1 MITDLTQGK
10 PSKMLF
16 NLALPMVISM
26 LFQQLYNLVD
36 SVIVGRFVGGNAL
49 YAIGSSFSYTMVFLA
64 IATGT
69 SAGLT
74 VVAGKFFGA
83 KKYADLK
90 TTVSTTF
97 ISMIAVSIL
106 FTVLGALLSEPVL
119 RLLGTPDYIIDD
131 AVAYLQIFF
140 YGLTFICIYN
150 VTAGA
155 FAAVGDSKTSLV
167 FLIISSLLN
176 IGLDLLFVCVFN
188 MGVAGAAWATLLSQA
203 VSAIPALLVLYK
215 RLSKLESEQSP
226 WFSFRH
232 LKIVVRIAIP
242 SMVQHAII
250 SLGNMLI
257 QERVNFFSAQNEAVG
272 TAYTAAI
279 KLNTVAINCF
289 VTMGNAASSFTAQNL
304 GAAKPERV
312 KKGFV
317 AGSLI
322 AICMAV
328 PLIIIYCFFSDY
340 ALQLFLVEK
349 TSANID
355 EILRVG
361 RQFLTI
367 ISPFYLIIPVKIVA
381 DSILRGGECM
391 SQFLTST
398 FTDLLLRVA
407 IAYLLTIFT
416 PLAEAGIW
424 WSWPIGWVI
433 SVVISLAFY
442 FKGNWQ
448 NAGKRKEDG
457 APQAT

>member
-16 NLALPMVISM
+16 NLALPMVISI

-64 IATGT
+64 VATGT

-74 VVAGKFFGA
+74 VVAGKFFGS

-90 TTVSTTF
+90 TTISTTF
-97 ISMIAVSIL
+97 IGMFAVSIL

-119 RLLGTPDYIIDD
+119 RLLGTPDYIIED
-131 AVAYLQIFF
+131 AVIYLQIFF

-150 VTAGA
+150 VVAGA

-176 IGLDLLFVCVFN
+176 IALDLLFVCVFN
-188 MGVAGAAWATLLSQA
+188 MGVAGAAWATLISQA
-203 VSAIPALLVLYK
+203 VSAIPALFVLYK
-215 RLSKLESEQSP
+215 RVNKLPSEPSP

-232 LKIVVRIAIP
+232 LRVVVRIAIP
-242 SMVQHAII
+242 SMVQHVIV

-257 QERVNFFSAQNEAVG
+257 QERVNYFSTSNEAIG

-289 VTMGNAASSFTAQNL
+289 VTIGNATSSFTAQNL
-304 GAAKPERV
+304 GAAKPDRV

-322 AICMAV
+322 SICVAI
-328 PLIIIYCFFSDY
+328 PLILIYCFFGDY
-340 ALQLFLVEK
+340 ALQLFLAEG
-349 TSANID
+349 TSENIS

-361 RQFLTI
+361 RQFLSI
-367 ISPFYLIIPVKIVA
+367 ISPFYLIIPVKIVT
-381 DSILRGGECM
+381 DGVLRGGECM
-391 SQFLTST
+391 GQFLVST
-398 FTDLLLRVA
+398 FADLFLRVV
-407 IAYLLTIFT
+407 IAYLLTLFT
-416 PLAEAGIW
+416 PLAEVGIW
-424 WSWPIGWVI
+424 WSWPIGWTI
-433 SVVISLAFY
+433 SVVISLVFY
-442 FKGNWQ
+442 FRGKWQ
-448 NAGKRKEDG
+448 ASGKKNEEPKRQVE
-457 APQAT
+457 